1 MKNWK
6 DKVLGIFAII
16 GVMALLMGN
25 YLQKPKI
32 SVGITQNEN
41 GRYQISAGGD
51 NKLSR
56 YIYLIDT
63 RTGEVWYERGN
74 VWVKNIPA
82 LK

>member
-6 DKVLGIFAII
+6 GKVLGMFAII
-16 GVMALLMGN
+16 GIMALLMGN

-63 RTGEVWYERGN
+63 RTGEVWYERSN
-74 VWVKNIPA
+74 VWIKNIPA